1 MLHVRQELNHLI
13 SLQSNQSD
21 SVMTFGEQPVHYT
34 ALLVSVLLHALLFMK
49 FSDVVMGSKSQAPK
63 YDTKISLNFLPTPEK
78 TVQQVVKEVTP
89 PKPILKEKPSRKVV
103 KQKKV
108 VQSPVQE
115 QAAASTV
122 AKDIQRQVA
131 KDSKIVKQRY
141 LSKILT
147 IIEGNKYYP
156 RIARRRGV
164 EGNIHVSFMLK
175 DNGYINGLDAS
186 GGPLLLRRAA
196 KQAVKKSLPLPT
208 TPTEIEYPM
217 YVSYAMQFKL
227 N

>member
-63 YDTKISLNFLPTPEK
+63 YDTKISLNFLPKTEK

-115 QAAASTV
+115 QAAASTI
-122 AKDIQRQVA
+122 AKEVQRQVA
-131 KDSKIVKQRY
+131 KDSRIVKQRY
-141 LSKILT
+141 LSRILT

-164 EGNIHVSFMLK
+164 EGNIYVSFMLK

>member
-1 MLHVRQELNHLI
+1 
-13 SLQSNQSD
+13 
-21 SVMTFGEQPVHYT
+21 MTFGEQPVRYT
-34 ALLVSVLLHALLFMK
+34 ALLVSVLLHALLFVK

-63 YDTKISLNFLPTPEK
+63 YDTKISLNFLPAPK
-78 TVQQVVKEVTP
+78 KPVQQAAKEVTP

-108 VQSPVQE
+108 VQSLVQE

-122 AKDIQRQVA
+122 AKEVQRKVA
-131 KDSKIVKQRY
+131 KDSNVVKRTY

-164 EGNIHVSFMLK
+164 EGNIQVSFILK
-175 DNGYINGLDAS
+175 DDGYINGLDAS

-208 TPTEIEYPM
+208 TPNEIEYPM
-217 YVSYAMQFKL
+217 HVSYAMQFKL

>member
-1 MLHVRQELNHLI
+1 
-13 SLQSNQSD
+13 
-21 SVMTFGEQPVHYT
+21 MTFNEQPVRYT
-34 ALLVSVLLHALLFMK
+34 AILVSVLLHTLLFVK

-63 YDTKISLNFLPTPEK
+63 LDTKISLNFLPTPK
-78 TVQQVVKEVTP
+78 KPVQQVVKEVAP

-108 VQSPVQE
+108 VQPPVQE
-115 QAAASTV
+115 AAAASEI
-122 AKDIQRQVA
+122 AKDVQRKVS
-131 KDSKIVKQRY
+131 KDSKVIKRTY

-156 RIARRRGV
+156 RIARRRGL
-164 EGNIHVSFMLK
+164 EGNIHVSFMLEG
-175 DNGYINGLDAS
+175 DGFINGLDAS

>member
-1 MLHVRQELNHLI
+1 MI
-13 SLQSNQSD
+13 
-21 SVMTFGEQPVHYT
+21 FGEQPVRYA
-34 ALLVSVLLHALLFMK
+34 ALLVSVLLHALLFVK

-63 YDTKISLNFLPTPEK
+63 YDTKISLNFLPTPK
-78 TVQQVVKEVTP
+78 KHVQQVVKEVTP

-108 VQSPVQE
+108 VQPLIQE
-115 QAAASTV
+115 QAVASTV
-122 AKDIQRQVA
+122 AKEIQRQVE
-131 KDSKIVKQRY
+131 KNSNVIKQTY

-156 RIARRRGV
+156 RIARRRGL

-175 DNGYINGLDAS
+175 DDGYINGLDTS

-196 KQAVKKSLPLPT
+196 KTAVKKSLPLPT
-208 TPTEIEYPM
+208 TPTEIKYPM
-217 YVSYAMQFKL
+217 HISYAMQFKL

>member
-1 MLHVRQELNHLI
+1 
-13 SLQSNQSD
+13 
-21 SVMTFGEQPVHYT
+21 MTFGEQPVHYT